1 MESES
6 QYLNRRAQ
14 EEQEA
19 AERAADPKTREL
31 HIELAGRY
39 RDAAQG
45 HRPPPVPDGP
55 IRAGLPDDFR
65 ILE

>member
-6 QYLNRRAQ
+6 QYLSRRAQ

-19 AERAADPKTREL
+19 AERAADPKAREL

-45 HRPPPVPDGP
+45 NRPPPVPDGP
-55 IRAGLPDDFR
+55 ALPGLPDDFR
-65 ILE
+65 ILD

>member
-6 QYLNRRAQ
+6 QYMSRRAQ

-19 AERAADPKTREL
+19 ADRAVNPKARDL

-39 RDAAQG
+39 RDAAHGQK
-45 HRPPPVPDGP
+45 PPSTPDAGA
-55 IRAGLPDDFR
+55 RRGLPNDFR